1 MKKICFAIA
10 LVLMFVAVY
19 AQQDERAKNILAQVS
34 QKTSS
39 FQSIQ
44 ADFSFSM
51 VNTILGINEKNDG
64 NIVLKGK
71 KYFLDIP
78 DFGVK
83 IFSDERTTW
92 NYMKNGNQVTIS
104 NVGDN
109 SDDLMDPA
117 SLLNI
122 YEKGF
127 NSRFVKDSTIAG
139 KAVHIIELLP
149 DNNNAMDVSRVNVNI
164 DRNTMMVQSALLYGT
179 DGNQYVIEIKNMVTN
194 KNFPDS
200 DFVFDAGKFLD
211 VEIIDLR

>member
-1 MKKICFAIA
+1 MKRLCFTIA

-164 DRNTMMVQSALLYGT
+164 DRNTMMVQSAFLYGT